1 MKNIIENLKE
11 YALETVEA
19 EAEAVSQLP
28 GIVDD
33 GFGEAVALMARCKGR
48 VVVSGVGKS
57 AVIAQKMVATL
68 NSTGTC
74 ALFMHSADAV
84 HGDLGMI
91 GPGDVV
97 LFISKSGNTE
107 EVKRLLPFVK
117 KMGNPVVSIV
127 SNRDSFLGTHSDRL
141 IYVPMEREAC
151 PNNLAPTTST
161 TLHLVVCDA
170 IAMALSRFK
179 NFTAEDF
186 GRFHPGGSL
195 GKRLYMRVEDVFDKT
210 NQPRV
215 SEDETIKNVL
225 ITISSHRLGA
235 TVVLGPDGD
244 LRGIITNGDVRRMVE
259 NGKDINTLQ
268 AKDIMSRSPKTVDK
282 SALAVDALRMME
294 ANNITSVVVLDGGKY
309 AGLIHI
315 HDIMREGIQ

>member
-1 MKNIIENLKE
+1 MEARAVD
-11 YALETVEA
+11 ALPE
-19 EAEAVSQLP
+19 
-28 GIVDD
+28 IVDE
-33 GFGEAVALMARCKGR
+33 GFGKAVEVMAMCKGR
-48 VVVSGVGKS
+48 IVVSGVGKS
-57 AVIAQKMVATL
+57 AIIAQKMVATL

-84 HGDLGMI
+84 HGDMGMV
-91 GPGDVV
+91 GGDDVV
-97 LFISKSGNTE
+97 LFISKSGDTDE
-107 EVKRLLPFVK
+107 IKRLLPFIK
-117 KMGNPVVSIV
+117 KMGNPVISIV
-127 SNRDSFLGTHSDRL
+127 SKRDSYLGTHSDYL

-170 IAMALSRFK
+170 IAMALSRYR
-179 NFTAEDF
+179 NFTPEDF

-210 NQPRV
+210 NKPWV
-215 SEDETIKNVL
+215 SEDETIKNAI

-235 TVVLGPDGD
+235 TVVLGPDGS
-244 LRGIITNGDVRRMVE
+244 LKGIITDGDVRRMIE
-259 NGKDINTLQ
+259 NGKDINTLR
-268 AKDIMSRSPKTVDK
+268 AGDIMSRSPKTIDL
-282 SALAVDALRMME
+282 SALAVDALRLME
-294 ANNITSVVVLDGGKY
+294 ANKITSVVVLSEGKY

>member
-1 MKNIIENLKE
+1 MKNIVENLKK
-11 YALETVEA
+11 YALETIQVEA
-19 EAEAVSQLP
+19 RAVDALP
-28 GIVDD
+28 EIVDE
-33 GFGEAVALMARCKGR
+33 GFGKAVEVMAMCKGR
-48 VVVSGVGKS
+48 IVVSGVGKS
-57 AVIAQKMVATL
+57 AIIAQKMVATL

-84 HGDLGMI
+84 HGDMGMV
-91 GPGDVV
+91 GGDDVV
-97 LFISKSGNTE
+97 LFISKSGDTDE
-107 EVKRLLPFVK
+107 IKRLLPFIK
-117 KMGNPVVSIV
+117 KMGNPVISIV
-127 SNRDSFLGTHSDRL
+127 SKRDSYLGTHSDYL

-170 IAMALSRFK
+170 IAMALSRYR
-179 NFTAEDF
+179 NFTPEDF

-210 NQPRV
+210 NKPWV
-215 SEDETIKNVL
+215 SEDETIKNAI

-235 TVVLGPDGD
+235 TVVLGPDGS
-244 LRGIITNGDVRRMVE
+244 LKGIITDGDVRRMIE
-259 NGKDINTLQ
+259 NGKDINTLR
-268 AKDIMSRSPKTVDK
+268 AGDIMSRSPKTIDL
-282 SALAVDALRMME
+282 SALAVDALRLME
-294 ANNITSVVVLDGGKY
+294 ANKITSVVVLSEGKY